1 MFFMMHLPISREMNM
16 RITLDGAEAEN
27 YIEWRKR
34 NGELAKE
41 ILALRGEIAILNKKL
56 KNTSRPKIGLIINK
70 DGDLLD
76 VKEG

>member
-1 MFFMMHLPISREMNM
+1 MPVVIPM

-41 ILALRGEIAILNKKL
+41 ILELRGEVAHLKSKL
-56 KNTSRPKIGLIINK
+56 KKIVRPKIGLIINK

>member
-1 MFFMMHLPISREMNM
+1 M

-41 ILALRGEIAILNKKL
+41 ILELRGEVAHLKSKL
-56 KNTSRPKIGLIINK
+56 KKIVRPKIGLIINK